1 MRAGNCKRCLCYVSS
16 RFKDSIQI
24 ILFRNPGRIGL
35 LKATMVKITFF
46 FILHWNWQI
55 NKSFFFFALLPS
67 DCVSSNVSSSQSA
80 AVTVFCLPRLNDTF
94 FFVLWKINSCF
105 LLL

>member
-46 FILHWNWQI
+46 YLALDLADQQMI
-55 NKSFFFFALLPS
+55 FFTLLPP
-67 DCVSSNVSSSQSA
+67 DCVSNVCSSQSA
-80 AVTVFCLPRLNDTF
+80 AVTVFCLPRLLHSDGF
-94 FFVLWKINSCF
+94 
-105 LLL
+105 